1 MFNATLSEL
10 LGPMPTPR
18 GGVRRRDEMRAYQVR
33 AAQTVFEGK
42 QAVERKTGL
51 ELPGIVRDG
60 TAIHID
66 MGLGKTVIGLTAIR
80 DWFAWGV
87 LQKAAPCPLHM
98 GKLCRGHVLVVAP
111 IKVCTTVWRQEA
123 KQWEHTKDLTFS
135 LIRGDTKKRAFA
147 LAKEADIYLVN
158 RELLVWLQ
166 GYLRQDWSFFDALII
181 DESSLFKDNRA
192 KSFRVLT
199 NYGTQ
204 KSLKDPITG
213 SALRDADGHLVR
225 VPPHRFKRSA
235 VLTGTPS
242 PSGLQNLWGPFY
254 IIDHG
259 HRLHASFDT
268 YQSRFF
274 HKAQQVAEHVHK
286 YELNKEEDEER
297 PAYIAREGA
306 PEKIHELIADVTV
319 ELNAEDYG
327 VLPATLGDASKVVK
341 VLTQTPFGPARKP
354 AYSPT
359 HDHFIDL
366 PDELRRQYDMLEK
379 DALLEL
385 GKDVVMAQNGGA
397 KSMMCWQIAN
407 GAIHRQDD
415 FGRKYWDELHTL
427 KLDAVVDVINEING
441 NVVVP
446 YYFTHDRERL
456 VSRFKKEGMFAVDMR
471 GSRVESIVDRW
482 NNGQIEVLLLHPQS
496 AGHGLNLQFGG
507 HNLVWFTMLWSLERY
522 LQTNA
527 RLARSGQAGI
537 VGIHHILAKDTT
549 DELMYANL
557 GEHGDDQTRFR
568 AAIRSYQAL
577 RGMGLYEASPL
588 EGLGL

>member
-1 MFNATLSEL
+1 VLLNAALSSL
-10 LGPMPTPR
+10 MGPMPTPR
-18 GGVRRRDEMRAYQVR
+18 GGVRRRDEMRPYQVR
-33 AAQTVFEGK
+33 AAETVFHGK
-42 QAVERKTGL
+42 QARDRKTGL
-51 ELPGIVRDG
+51 ELPGVVRDG
-60 TAIHID
+60 IAIHID
-66 MGLGKTVIGLTAIR
+66 MGLGKTIIGLTAIR

-87 LQKAAPCPLHM
+87 LQKAAPCPLHS
-98 GKLCRGHVLVVAP
+98 GKRCKGHVLVVAP

-135 LIRGDTKKRAFA
+135 LIRGDSKKRAFA

-204 KSLKDPITG
+204 KALKDPITG
-213 SALRDADGHLVR
+213 AALRDADGHLVR

-259 HRLHASFDT
+259 YRLHGNFDT

-274 HKAQQVAEHVHK
+274 HKAQQVAAHVHK

-306 PEKIHELIADVTV
+306 PEKIHELIADATV

-327 VLPATLGDASKVVK
+327 VLPATIGDASKAGRD
-341 VLTQTPFGPARKP
+341 PSNGRIM
-354 AYSPT
+354 YSQT

-366 PDELRRQYDMLEK
+366 PSELRAQYDMLEK
-379 DALLEL
+379 EALLEL
-385 GKDVVMAQNGGA
+385 GKDIVMAQNGGA

-415 FGRKYWDELHTL
+415 FGRKYWEELHTM
-427 KLDAVVDVINEING
+427 KMDALVEVINEING
-441 NVVVP
+441 NVVLCSGLSP
-446 YYFTHDRERL
+446 
-456 VSRFKKEGMFAVDMR
+456 SRRNGCSTNHWSFAACGPHASSRHFAASWRIGISSLFKNSLGHA
-471 GSRVESIVDRW
+471 IVTL
-482 NNGQIEVLLLHPQS
+482 NS
-496 AGHGLNLQFGG
+496 A
-507 HNLVWFTMLWSLERY
+507 S
-522 LQTNA
+522 
-527 RLARSGQAGI
+527 
-537 VGIHHILAKDTT
+537 
-549 DELMYANL
+549 
-557 GEHGDDQTRFR
+557 
-568 AAIRSYQAL
+568 
-577 RGMGLYEASPL
+577 
-588 EGLGL
+588 